1 MLEDRVQY
9 KFLKN
14 DPRYK
19 KTVEI
24 EMKSFTEI
32 ETHDFVILYNE
43 DIDYKEIIK
52 DVKKETKTLF
62 KFILEELTLLL
73 NK

>member
-9 KFLKN
+9 KFLNN
-14 DPRYK
+14 DPKYK
-19 KTVEI
+19 KTIEI
-24 EMKSFTEI
+24 EMKTFSEI

-43 DIDYKEIIK
+43 DIDYKEILK

>member
-32 ETHDFVILYNE
+32 ETHDFVIVYNE